1 MAKGRRGGS
10 HFGTGFATGTII
22 GSGGGGSGGALFGSC
37 RSDDDT
43 FYCRLTRFTSILT
56 QLIQIAVIGYL
67 IFMAFEYLK
76 GSKK

>member
-1 MAKGRRGGS
+1 MAKGRRGGGS
-10 HFGTGFATGTII
+10 NFGSGVAAGAII
-22 GSGGGGSGGALFGSC
+22 GSGGGGGALFGSC

-67 IFMAFEYLK
+67 IFMAYEYVK

>member
-1 MAKGRRGGS
+1 MAKGRRGSGRNFGS
-10 HFGTGFATGTII
+10 GVATGAII
-22 GSGGGGSGGALFGSC
+22 GSGGGGGALFGSC

-67 IFMAFEYLK
+67 IFMAYEYVK

>member
-1 MAKGRRGGS
+1 MAKGRRGGGS
-10 HFGTGFATGTII
+10 HFGSGVAAGTII
-22 GSGGGGSGGALFGSC
+22 GSGGGGGALFGSC

-67 IFMAFEYLK
+67 IFMAYEYVK

>member
-1 MAKGRRGGS
+1 MAKGRRGGGRN
-10 HFGTGFATGTII
+10 FGSGVAAGSII
-22 GSGGGGSGGALFGSC
+22 GSGGGGGGALFGSC

-67 IFMAFEYLK
+67 IFMAYEYVK

>member
-1 MAKGRRGGS
+1 MAKGRRGGGS
-10 HFGTGFATGTII
+10 NFGSGVATGTII
-22 GSGGGGSGGALFGSC
+22 GSGGGGGALFGSC

-67 IFMAFEYLK
+67 IFMAYEYVK

>member
-1 MAKGRRGGS
+1 MAKGRRGGGS
-10 HFGTGFATGTII
+10 NFGSGVAAGTII
-22 GSGGGGSGGALFGSC
+22 GSGGGGGALFGSC
-37 RSDDDT
+37 RSDDDA

>member
-1 MAKGRRGGS
+1 MAKGRRGGGS
-10 HFGTGFATGTII
+10 NFGSGVAAGTII
-22 GSGGGGSGGALFGSC
+22 GSGGGGGALFGSC

-67 IFMAFEYLK
+67 IFMAYEYVK

>member
-1 MAKGRRGGS
+1 MAKGRRGGGS
-10 HFGTGFATGTII
+10 NFGSGVAAGTII
-22 GSGGGGSGGALFGSC
+22 GSGGGGGALFGSC